1 VREHGRKGQAKM
13 SESTVAG
20 CVFCG
25 IAAGGIPARVVYEDD
40 VVVAFDDL
48 YPQAPSHTLLIPRI
62 HVASVD
68 ELGPEDEGLAGRLLL
83 AAAEVA
89 RRKGLD
95 RGGYRIVA
103 NTGEYGGQTVFH
115 LHLHLLGG
123 RHLTWPP
130 G

>member
-1 VREHGRKGQAKM
+1 M
-13 SESTVAG
+13 SESGVAG

-25 IAAGGIPARVVYEDD
+25 IAAGSIPARIVYEDD
-40 VVVAFDDL
+40 DVVAFEDL
-48 YPQAPSHTLLIPRI
+48 YPQAPSHILLIPRV
-62 HVASVD
+62 HVGSVD
-68 ELGPEDEGLAGRLLL
+68 DLGPEDEGLAGRLLL

-89 RRKGLD
+89 RKKGLD

-103 NTGEYGGQTVFH
+103 NTGENGGQTVFH

-123 RHLTWPP
+123 RHLAWPP